1 MKFHKNKDLLEKL
14 LFLKAIGYNFIDEN
28 FLNLSKYQDYNSID
42 ELNSEIK
49 KCSLCFLRNSSKCV
63 FTGFGDKNSKIMF
76 VSLCKKDDYFEG
88 ASGKI
93 LENAINNGLNLEKD
107 NVYISSLLRCE
118 ISQNDAKNPALERSF
133 ELCRPYLLE
142 EIRLIKP
149 KIIITLGEEAFMRLY
164 PNLLT
169 KGGFSGIRGSI
180 LKDDSRFIM
189 PTFSPEWISKNPSFE
204 KIYIDDLRKIKGVI

>member
-76 VSLCKKDDYFEG
+76 VSICKKDDYFEG

-93 LENAINNGLNLEKD
+93 LENAINNGLN
-107 NVYISSLLRCE
+107 
-118 ISQNDAKNPALERSF
+118 
-133 ELCRPYLLE
+133 
-142 EIRLIKP
+142 
-149 KIIITLGEEAFMRLY
+149 
-164 PNLLT
+164 
-169 KGGFSGIRGSI
+169 
-180 LKDDSRFIM
+180 
-189 PTFSPEWISKNPSFE
+189 
-204 KIYIDDLRKIKGVI
+204 

>member
-1 MKFHKNKDLLEKL
+1 MKFHKNKELLEKL

-28 FLNLSKYQDYNSID
+28 FLNLSKYQDYSDIA
-42 ELNSEIK
+42 ELNNEIK

-63 FTGFGDKNSKIMF
+63 ATGFGNKNSKIMF
-76 VSLCKKDDYFEG
+76 VAFSIKFDLFEST
-88 ASGKI
+88 AGKI
-93 LENAINNGLNLEKD
+93 LQNAIKEGLNLEKD